1 MSLGQGR
8 MVGWAL
14 MSITLMGFSVLG
26 FSGCDGERTG
36 GGPAAGKNIIRVDGS
51 DTMVNLAQAWA
62 EEYTRQ
68 HPDISI
74 QVSGG
79 GSGVG
84 IANLI
89 NGESDFA
96 NSSRKMKDKERQRIK
111 SKTGKDPLEFIVGL
125 DALAIYVH
133 GDNPLETISIA
144 ELAEIYGDGGQ
155 TTQWSQLGI
164 NNSSCQS
171 DQITRVSRQ
180 NNSGTYVY
188 FREAV
193 LGKERDYKLGSI
205 DQSGSK
211 DVVALVSRTPCAIGY
226 SGMGYKTDEVKWVKV
241 AKVKGEI
248 GVEPSVATAKD
259 GSYPIARPLLI
270 YTVGE
275 PAGNLKDYLDWIRSP
290 AGQQIVIDL
299 GYVPVGNMES
309 ADSASDSMEGSESGG

>member
-1 MSLGQGR
+1 MACMRVFLFVVFVGVFALGMPGCENSR
-8 MVGWAL
+8 
-14 MSITLMGFSVLG
+14 SSS
-26 FSGCDGERTG
+26 SGGSG
-36 GGPAAGKNIIRVDGS
+36 GSTVIRVDGS

-62 EEYTRQ
+62 EEYNSL
-68 HPDISI
+68 HPEISI

-96 NSSRKMKDKERQRIK
+96 NSSREMKDKERQRAK
-111 SKTGKDPLEFIVGL
+111 SKTGKEPVEFIVGL
-125 DALAIYVH
+125 DALAIYIH
-133 GDNPLETISIA
+133 KENPLDIISLD

-155 TTQWSQLGI
+155 TTKWSQLGI
-164 NNSSCQS
+164 SNTACSS
-171 DQITRVSRQ
+171 DEITRVSRQ

-193 LGKERDYKLGSI
+193 LGKNRDYKLGSI

-226 SGMGYKTDEVKWVKV
+226 SGMGYKTDEIKW
-241 AKVKGEI
+241 AKVSRKKGED
-248 GVEPSVATAKD
+248 GVEPSVSTAKD
-259 GSYPIARPLLI
+259 GSYPIARPLMI

-275 PAGNLKDYLDWIRSP
+275 PTGAAKEYLDWIRSP
-290 AGQQIVIDL
+290 AGQKVVLDL
-299 GYVPVGNMES
+299 GYVSVG
-309 ADSASDSMEGSESGG
+309 DSAAETTEPENTN